1 MSRVTVLLAL
11 VALAG
16 AATSAAAPAAT
27 PAAASPALP
36 AVPGSAAAAPAS
48 AAAGVDAD
56 RYVIGPGD
64 TLQVFVWRNPELT
77 ATVPVLPDGRISTPL
92 VESIQATGKTPSQL
106 ARDVE
111 AVLAEFVRSPK
122 VNIIVTNAVSTFS
135 QVKIVGQVLK
145 PQTMPYR
152 EGLTV
157 LDVVLQSG
165 GLATYAAGNRAR
177 ILRKE
182 DGRDVEIKV
191 KLQNLIEKGDFRQN
205 LPMRPGDVLI
215 VPQSIL

>member
-1 MSRVTVLLAL
+1 MTRVIVLLAL
-11 VALAG
+11 LAMAG
-16 AATSAAAPAAT
+16 PAR
-27 PAAASPALP
+27 PAAADTATTAGPVA
-36 AVPGSAAAAPAS
+36 AVAAPAS
-48 AAAGVDAD
+48 AADGVDAE

>member
-1 MSRVTVLLAL
+1 MSRNTVLLAL
-11 VALAG
+11 LALCSSATLAAPSPALAP
-16 AATSAAAPAAT
+16 APASAAAPAA
-27 PAAASPALP
+27 AAD
-36 AVPGSAAAAPAS
+36 
-48 AAAGVDAD
+48 GVDAD

-106 ARDVE
+106 ARDIE
-111 AVLAEFVRSPK
+111 AVLAEFVRSPR

-205 LPMRPGDVLI
+205 VPMRPGDVLI

>member
-1 MSRVTVLLAL
+1 MSQKSVRFLSFCLLLLA
-11 VALAG
+11 
-16 AATSAAAPAAT
+16 SAVGHSQAAP
-27 PAAASPALP
+27 P
-36 AVPGSAAAAPAS
+36 AVAP
-48 AAAGVDAD
+48 GVDAD

-64 TLQVFVWRNPELT
+64 TLQVIVWRNPELS

-92 VESIQATGKTPSQL
+92 VESVQATGKTPSQL

-111 AVLAEFVRSPK
+111 TVLAEFVRSPK
-122 VNIIVTNAVSTFS
+122 VNIIVTNAVSAYS
-135 QVKIVGQVLK
+135 QVKVVGQVMK

-177 ILRKE
+177 ILRKK
-182 DGRDVEIKV
+182 DGKDTEIRV
-191 KLQNLIEKGDFRQN
+191 KLQNLIENGDFQQN
-205 LPMRPGDVLI
+205 VPMQPGDILI

>member
-1 MSRVTVLLAL
+1 MTRITVLPALLAL
-11 VALAG
+11 CC
-16 AATSAAAPAAT
+16 AATLAAP
-27 PAAASPALP
+27 
-36 AVPGSAAAAPAS
+36 APAS
-48 AAAGVDAD
+48 ASPTASSAPAAPAPAAAAEGVDAD

-106 ARDVE
+106 ARDIE

-191 KLQNLIEKGDFRQN
+191 RLQNLIEKGDFRQN
-205 LPMRPGDVLI
+205 VPMRPGDVLI

>member
-1 MSRVTVLLAL
+1 MIRPTVLLAL
-11 VALAG
+11 LA
-16 AATSAAAPAAT
+16 TCCVAT
-27 PAAASPALP
+27 PAAANPAAPSAP
-36 AVPGSAAAAPAS
+36 AAAPVRAPVAPAAAAD
-48 AAAGVDAD
+48 GVDAE

-111 AVLAEFVRSPK
+111 AVLSEFVRSPK

>member
-1 MSRVTVLLAL
+1 MSQKSARLLSFCLLLLASAVGSSQSPL
-11 VALAG
+11 P
-16 AATSAAAPAAT
+16 AAAPGA
-27 PAAASPALP
+27 PP
-36 AVPGSAAAAPAS
+36 APAS
-48 AAAGVDAD
+48 APAVDAD

-64 TLQVFVWRNPELT
+64 TLQVFVWRNPELS

-92 VESIQATGKTPSQL
+92 VESVQATGKTPSQL
-106 ARDVE
+106 SRDVE

-122 VNIIVTNAVSTFS
+122 VNIIVTNAVSAYS
-135 QVKIVGQVLK
+135 QVKVVGQVMK

-177 ILRKE
+177 ILRKK
-182 DGRDVEIKV
+182 DGRDSEIRV
-191 KLQNLIEKGDFRQN
+191 KLQNLIENGDFQQN
-205 LPMRPGDVLI
+205 VPMQPGDILI

>member
-1 MSRVTVLLAL
+1 MSRITVLLAL
-11 VALAG
+11 LALC
-16 AATSAAAPAAT
+16 
-27 PAAASPALP
+27 SPATL
-36 AVPGSAAAAPAS
+36 AAPAS
-48 AAAGVDAD
+48 SPAPAAAGAPAAAAEGVDAD

-111 AVLAEFVRSPK
+111 VVLAEFVRSPK

-135 QVKIVGQVLK
+135 QVKIVGQVIK

-182 DGRDVEIKV
+182 GGRDVEIKV

-205 LPMRPGDVLI
+205 VPMRPGDVLI

>member
-1 MSRVTVLLAL
+1 MLLAL
-11 VALAG
+11 LATSLAAG
-16 AATSAAAPAAT
+16 ASAAAPPPAPAVESG
-27 PAAASPALP
+27 PAAGAD
-36 AVPGSAAAAPAS
+36 
-48 AAAGVDAD
+48 GVDAES
-56 RYVIGPGD
+56 YVIGPGD

-92 VESIQATGKTPSQL
+92 VESIEATGKTPAQL

-122 VNIIVTNAVSTFS
+122 VNIIVTNAVGTFS
-135 QVKIVGQVLK
+135 QVKVLGQVTR
-145 PQTMPYR
+145 PQTIPYR

-177 ILRKE
+177 ILRKQ
-182 DGRDVEIKV
+182 DGRDVEIRV

-205 LPMRPGDVLI
+205 VALRPGDVLV
-215 VPQSIL
+215 VPQSRL